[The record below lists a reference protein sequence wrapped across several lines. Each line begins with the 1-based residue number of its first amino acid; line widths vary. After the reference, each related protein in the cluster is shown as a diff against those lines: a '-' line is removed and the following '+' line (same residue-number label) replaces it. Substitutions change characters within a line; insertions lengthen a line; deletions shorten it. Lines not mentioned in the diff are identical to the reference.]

1 MNNDTAA
8 KVLLECEADVRQ
20 SILKTMKIRRVIS
33 ILDKM
38 SPNDAASMLAEY
50 NADDASIMLKKMNSQ
65 NAVKIEELLSY
76 KPGTVARYADDLFV
90 AVQQSLTV
98 EESITQLRALQRYP
112 SSFYYVYITD
122 ENNTLVGVLSLKNL
136 LLANPSSILKDIMKT
151 KVVSVDMSH
160 PIEYVKELITKYDLM
175 SLPVIDIN
183 GRIKGVI
190 DISKILD
197 VVIDRTRSNE
207 PFELNAEQ
215 KDTLDKNTRLRKYYS
230 SIIKDMGKFMKDLD
244 AIKPKK
250 RDYVE
255 YMDLKNLQIELDK
268 KSSKPENK

>member
-1 MNNDTAA
+1 
-8 KVLLECEADVRQ
+8 
-20 SILKTMKIRRVIS
+20 
-33 ILDKM
+33 
-38 SPNDAASMLAEY
+38 MLAEY